1 MPILILLMFLLG
13 IDINKKAFTDI
24 AHNPMKRLFY
34 CAIALLVA
42 MACDGQEA
50 SLPADPQLQFNKD
63 GKFKI
68 VQFTDTHLSYS
79 NRESFDKSVN
89 VIMSVVKAENPDL
102 VVFTGDIVTSAPIR
116 EGIDNLL
123 EPLDEM
129 GVPTLYLLGNHD
141 REDELPGWE
150 IAEVVTGHSSVI
162 NTMHSGNLD
171 DVALRLLSSKGDKV
185 AAVVY
190 GFDSNDYT
198 VVPDHWDYGWI
209 SHTQIDWYRNKSA
222 EFTKANGN
230 LPVPSYAYMHI
241 PILDYAEASRDGHL
255 IGRDFK
261 RVAGPELNSG
271 LLAAMEECA
280 DVHGIFCGHLHIY
293 DSVSKLGAVAHVY
306 GRCTGDGHP
315 RRGGRVVELTEGDY
329 GFRTWIRE
337 WDGEVVQEYTYEYPV
352 DYRLRTA
359 SKAEGK
365 EHGVKVTKY
374 TGVTSLEDIETAGM
388 PVSTQTVEHPRSY
401 GNEAQ
406 NTGFV
411 YEGMLYVP
419 ETSLWTLHIM
429 ADEHGSFTI
438 DDFTFNDTDWHR
450 GLKRVYLEKGY
461 HPIKIKVFTDGFH
474 VMRVQWKPQDVDLLR
489 EIPVEYFYVK

>member
-1 MPILILLMFLLG
+1 M
-13 IDINKKAFTDI
+13 T
-24 AHNPMKRLFY
+24 MKRLLY

-42 MACDGQEA
+42 MACGRQTTDQP
-50 SLPADPQLQFNKD
+50 SDPQLQFNKD

-68 VQFTDTHLSYS
+68 VQFTDTHLSYN
-79 NRESFDKSVN
+79 NREAFDKSVD
-89 VIMSVVKAENPDL
+89 VIMSIVKAENPDL
-102 VVFTGDIVTSAPIR
+102 VVFTGDIVTSAPLR
-116 EGIDNLL
+116 AGIDNLL
-123 EPLDEM
+123 APLDEM

-141 REDELPGWE
+141 REDELPAWE
-150 IAEVVTGHSSVI
+150 IAEVVTSHSSVV
-162 NTMHSGNLD
+162 NTMYSGNLD
-171 DVALRLLSSKGDKV
+171 DIALKLMSSDGSKV

-209 SHTQIDWYRNKSA
+209 SHTQIDWYRSKSA

-241 PILDYAEASRDGHL
+241 PNTEYLEAGVNGHQ
-255 IGRDFK
+255 IGRGITPEMVKAFAA
-261 RVAGPELNSG
+261 RGIMGSVPGPELNSG
-271 LLAAMEECA
+271 LLSAMEECA
-280 DVHGIFCGHLHIY
+280 DVHGIFFGHIHMF

-315 RRGGRVVELTEGDY
+315 DRGGRVVELTEGDY

-337 WDGEVVQEYTYEYPV
+337 WDGDVVQEYTYEYPV
-352 DYRLRTA
+352 DYTLRVA
-359 SKAEGK
+359 SPAEGK

-374 TGVTSLEDIETAGM
+374 TGVSSLDDIETAGV
-388 PVSTQTVEHPRSY
+388 PVSTEIVEHPRSY
-401 GNEAQ
+401 GNEPQ

-461 HPIKIKVFTDGFH
+461 HPIKIKVFTDDGFH
-474 VMRVQWKPQDVDLLR
+474 VMRLQWKPQDVDLLR